1 MDLLEQCQ
9 LWLEEQNYLKIIEA
23 IELIPQSS
31 RSSDENLLLAQA
43 YNSYGVECGD
53 LGYIE
58 KACETFA
65 SLRQH
70 VQTTISFHR
79 LYGDALFNKGD
90 LARALDQYLDAL
102 RISKDDKSEQTQYL
116 LDKAHD
122 CIDQLSLLLGHDKQ
136 ARGGFGQVC
145 FETYKHKVKASWD
158 NILKVSSKVK
168 DIFEEAVAQKK
179 VTGTYGDT
187 SEVVPLFSNA
197 LLINK
202 GFLITFHNDIGQVE
216 VTFISQGNREEL
228 YELVYFVLQCPDE
241 LLNNND
247 WRFSIDKGPA
257 QKPIYRNNLFTIK
270 SVETKVAIL
279 PPTNDYSKQVR
290 LKVWSPSV
298 GLYLNDEVR
307 GPIVYEAMHDL
318 VQYALGQIAYLALV
332 EDIICVSDEYELTSY
347 EYDESIGVVTLDELF
362 DKLNQAG
369 YNASINAREYLK
381 DCELKYEDDGLIN
394 DVQPMRADVSIGFSS
409 IPSSINEYCTF
420 RHETFATR
428 LDDGVVPGFLAIEFD
443 RYDEPIVPD
452 ECIELDEY
460 TCDGEVETVTNDTM
474 AEQLSAIE
482 EVFKEYFC
490 SGPFAT
496 VHCTGTAT
504 GRKYIYIDFI
514 CYDLN
519 PDFIKQLKK
528 FVSSVRYIKS
538 AFYAPMCALIPPV
551 FLTRASKKMKAQ
563 FNIRLEDYI
572 LGKDL

>member
-1 MDLLEQCQ
+1 M
-9 LWLEEQNYLKIIEA
+9 
-23 IELIPQSS
+23 
-31 RSSDENLLLAQA
+31 
-43 YNSYGVECGD
+43 
-53 LGYIE
+53 
-58 KACETFA
+58 
-65 SLRQH
+65 
-70 VQTTISFHR
+70 
-79 LYGDALFNKGD
+79 
-90 LARALDQYLDAL
+90 
-102 RISKDDKSEQTQYL
+102 
-116 LDKAHD
+116 
-122 CIDQLSLLLGHDKQ
+122 
-136 ARGGFGQVC
+136 
-145 FETYKHKVKASWD
+145 
-158 NILKVSSKVK
+158 
-168 DIFEEAVAQKK
+168 
-179 VTGTYGDT
+179 TGTYGDT

-216 VTFISQGNREEL
+216 VTFISQGNKEEL

-381 DCELKYEDDGLIN
+381 DCELQYEDDGLTNEI
-394 DVQPMRADVSIGFSS
+394 QPMRADVSLGFSS
-409 IPSSINEYCTF
+409 IPSSISEYCTF

-428 LDDGVVPGFLAIEFD
+428 LDDGVVPGFLG
-443 RYDEPIVPD
+443 
-452 ECIELDEY
+452 IELDR
-460 TCDGEVETVTNDTM
+460 D
-474 AEQLSAIE
+474 
-482 EVFKEYFC
+482 EYFEPEKYTYDDDGKVISVTIIDKVYPATALEREFKDFFC
-490 SGPFAT
+490 NGPFAT
-496 VHCTGTAT
+496 VHYTGNAT
-504 GRKYIYIDFI
+504 GHKYIYIDFI

-551 FLTRASKKMKAQ
+551 FLTRATKKMKGQ

>member
-9 LWLEEQNYLKIIEA
+9 LWLEEQNYLRIIEA
-23 IELIPQSS
+23 IELIPLSS

-43 YNSYGVECGD
+43 YNYYGVECGD

-79 LYGDALFNKGD
+79 LFGDALFNKGD

-136 ARGGFGQVC
+136 ARGGFSQVC

-216 VTFISQGNREEL
+216 VTFISQGNKEEL

-347 EYDESIGVVTLDELF
+347 DYDESIGVVTLDELF
-362 DKLNQAG
+362 DKLNEAG
-369 YNASINAREYLK
+369 YNASISAREYLK
-381 DCELKYEDDGLIN
+381 DFKLKYEDDGLTN
-394 DVQPMRADVSIGFSS
+394 DVQPMRADVFQGFSS
-409 IPSSINEYCTF
+409 IPSSISEYCTF

-428 LDDGVVPGFLAIEFD
+428 LDDGVVPGFLG
-443 RYDEPIVPD
+443 
-452 ECIELDEY
+452 IELDRDEYFQPEEY
-460 TCDGEVETVTNDTM
+460 TYDDDGKFISAVISDNVCPETALEM
-474 AEQLSAIE
+474 A
-482 EVFKEYFC
+482 FKDFFC
-490 SGPFAT
+490 NGPFAT
-496 VHCTGTAT
+496 VHYTGNAT
-504 GRKYIYIDFI
+504 GHKYIYIDFI
-514 CYDLN
+514 CYDLS

-551 FLTRASKKMKAQ
+551 FLTRANKKMKAQ

>member
-9 LWLEEQNYLKIIEA
+9 LWLEEQNYLRIIEA

-43 YNSYGVECGD
+43 YNYYGVECGD

-102 RISKDDKSEQTQYL
+102 RISKDDKSGQTQYL

-179 VTGTYGDT
+179 VTGTYGD
-187 SEVVPLFSNA
+187 SEDTVTLLTNA
-197 LLINK
+197 LLVNK
-202 GFLITFHNDIGQVE
+202 RFLVTFHNDIGQVE
-216 VTFISQGNREEL
+216 VTFLSKGSIEEL
-228 YELVYFVLQCPDE
+228 YEFLYLVLQCPDE
-241 LLNNND
+241 LLYHKD
-247 WRFSIDKGPA
+247 WRFSIDKNPA
-257 QKPIYRNNLFTIK
+257 KKPLYRNNLFTIK
-270 SVETKVAIL
+270 SVETKVVVL
-279 PPTNDYSKQVR
+279 PPNNEYSKQVR

-298 GLYLNDEVR
+298 SLYLNDEVR
-307 GPIVYEAMHDL
+307 GPMVYEAMHDL
-318 VQYALGQIAYLALV
+318 VQYSLGQIAYLALV
-332 EDIICVSDEYELTSY
+332 EDIICVSDEHELTSAS
-347 EYDESIGVVTLDELF
+347 YDESVGVVTLDALF
-362 DKLNQAG
+362 DKLNEAG

-381 DCELKYEDDGLIN
+381 DCELQYEDDGLIN

-409 IPSSINEYCTF
+409 IPSSISEYCTF

-428 LDDGVVPGFLAIEFD
+428 LDDGVVPGFLG
-443 RYDEPIVPD
+443 
-452 ECIELDEY
+452 IELDRDEY
-460 TCDGEVETVTNDTM
+460 FQPEKYTYDDDGKFI
-474 AEQLSAIE
+474 SAIITDNVCPE
-482 EVFKEYFC
+482 AALKMAFKDFFC
-490 SGPFAT
+490 NGSFAT
-496 VHCTGTAT
+496 VHYTGIAS

-551 FLTRASKKMKAQ
+551 FLTRANKKMKEQ

>member
-9 LWLEEQNYLKIIEA
+9 LWLEEQNYLRIIEA

-43 YNSYGVECGD
+43 YNYYGVECGD
-53 LGYIE
+53 LEYIE

-70 VQTTISFHR
+70 VQTSISFHR

-102 RISKDDKSEQTQYL
+102 RISKDDKSEQTEYL

-158 NILKVSSKVK
+158 NIIKVSSKVK

-179 VTGTYGDT
+179 VTGTYGD
-187 SEVVPLFSNA
+187 SEDTVTLLTNA
-197 LLINK
+197 LLVNK
-202 GFLITFHNDIGQVE
+202 RFLVTFHKDIGQVE
-216 VTFISQGNREEL
+216 VTFLSKGSIEEL
-228 YELVYFVLQCPDE
+228 YEFLYLVLQCPDE

-247 WRFSIDKGPA
+247 WRFSIDKNPA
-257 QKPIYRNNLFTIK
+257 KKPLCRNNLFTIK
-270 SVETKVAIL
+270 SVETKVVVL
-279 PPTNDYSKQVR
+279 PPNNEYSKQVR

-298 GLYLNDEVR
+298 SLYLNDEVR
-307 GPIVYEAMHDL
+307 GPMVYEAMRDL
-318 VQYALGQIAYLALV
+318 VWYSLGQIAYLALV
-332 EDIICVSDEYELTSY
+332 EDIICVSDEYELTSSI
-347 EYDESIGVVTLDELF
+347 YDESLGVVTLDQLY

-369 YNASINAREYLK
+369 YNASISAREFLK
-381 DCELKYEDDGLIN
+381 DFKLKYEDDGLTN
-394 DVQPMRADVSIGFSS
+394 DVQPMRADVYLGYSS
-409 IPSSINEYCTF
+409 TPSSISEYCTF

-428 LDDGVVPGFLAIEFD
+428 LDDGVVPGFLG
-443 RYDEPIVPD
+443 
-452 ECIELDEY
+452 IELDRDEY
-460 TCDGEVETVTNDTM
+460 FQPEKYTYDDDGKFI
-474 AEQLSAIE
+474 SAIITDNVCPE
-482 EVFKEYFC
+482 TALKMAFKDFFC
-490 SGPFAT
+490 NGTFAT
-496 VHCTGTAT
+496 VHYTGIAS

-551 FLTRASKKMKAQ
+551 FLTRATKKKKEQ

>member
-43 YNSYGVECGD
+43 YNYYGVECGD

-102 RISKDDKSEQTQYL
+102 RISKYDKSEQTQYL

-158 NILKVSSKVK
+158 NILKVSSKIK

-216 VTFISQGNREEL
+216 VTFISQGNKEEL

-279 PPTNDYSKQVR
+279 PPTNEYSKQVR

-381 DCELKYEDDGLIN
+381 DCELQYEDDGLIN

-409 IPSSINEYCTF
+409 VPSSISEYCTF

-482 EVFKEYFC
+482 EVFKENFC

-496 VHCTGTAT
+496 VHYTGNAT

-551 FLTRASKKMKAQ
+551 FLTRANKKMKEQ

>member
-9 LWLEEQNYLKIIEA
+9 LWLEEQNYLRIIEA

-43 YNSYGVECGD
+43 YNYYGVECGD

-116 LDKAHD
+116 LDRAHD

-158 NILKVSSKVK
+158 NILKVSSKIK

-381 DCELKYEDDGLIN
+381 DCELQYEDDGLTNEI
-394 DVQPMRADVSIGFSS
+394 QPMRADVSLGFSS
-409 IPSSINEYCTF
+409 IPSSISEYCTF

-443 RYDEPIVPD
+443 RYDERIVPI
-452 ECIELDEY
+452 ECNEPDEY

-474 AEQLSAIE
+474 AAQFSVIE

-504 GRKYIYIDFI
+504 GRKYFYIDFI

-551 FLTRASKKMKAQ
+551 FLTRANKKTKEQ

>member
-1 MDLLEQCQ
+1 M
-9 LWLEEQNYLKIIEA
+9 
-23 IELIPQSS
+23 
-31 RSSDENLLLAQA
+31 
-43 YNSYGVECGD
+43 
-53 LGYIE
+53 
-58 KACETFA
+58 
-65 SLRQH
+65 
-70 VQTTISFHR
+70 
-79 LYGDALFNKGD
+79 
-90 LARALDQYLDAL
+90 
-102 RISKDDKSEQTQYL
+102 
-116 LDKAHD
+116 
-122 CIDQLSLLLGHDKQ
+122 
-136 ARGGFGQVC
+136 
-145 FETYKHKVKASWD
+145 
-158 NILKVSSKVK
+158 
-168 DIFEEAVAQKK
+168 
-179 VTGTYGDT
+179 
-187 SEVVPLFSNA
+187 
-197 LLINK
+197 LINK

-216 VTFISQGNREEL
+216 VTFISQGNKEEL

-290 LKVWSPSV
+290 LKVWSPSG

-369 YNASINAREYLK
+369 YNASISAREYLK
-381 DCELKYEDDGLIN
+381 DCELEYEDDGLTN
-394 DVQPMRADVSIGFSS
+394 DIQPMRADVFFGFSS
-409 IPSSINEYCTF
+409 IPSSISEYCTF

-428 LDDGVVPGFLAIEFD
+428 LDDGVVPGFLG
-443 RYDEPIVPD
+443 
-452 ECIELDEY
+452 IELDRDEY
-460 TCDGEVETVTNDTM
+460 FQPEKYTYDDDGRFI
-474 AEQLSAIE
+474 SAIITDNVCPE
-482 EVFKEYFC
+482 TALKMAFKDFFC
-490 SGPFAT
+490 NGPIAT
-496 VHCTGTAT
+496 VHYTGVAS
-504 GRKYIYIDFI
+504 GRKYIYLDFI
-514 CYDLN
+514 CYDLS

-551 FLTRASKKMKAQ
+551 FLTRATKKMKEQ

>member
-1 MDLLEQCQ
+1 MDQLEQCQ
-9 LWLEEQNYLKIIEA
+9 LWLEEQNYLRIIEA

-158 NILKVSSKVK
+158 NILKVSRKIK

-197 LLINK
+197 LLIKK

-216 VTFISQGNREEL
+216 VTFISQGNKEEL

-279 PPTNDYSKQVR
+279 PPTNEYSKQVR

-381 DCELKYEDDGLIN
+381 DCELQYEDDGLTN
-394 DVQPMRADVSIGFSS
+394 DIQPMRADVFQGFSS
-409 IPSSINEYCTF
+409 IPSSISEYCTF

-443 RYDEPIVPD
+443 RYDEPIVPI
-452 ECIELDEY
+452 ECIVPDEY

-482 EVFKEYFC
+482 EVFKENFC

-504 GRKYIYIDFI
+504 GRKYFYIDFI

-528 FVSSVRYIKS
+528 FLSYVPYVKS

-551 FLTRASKKMKAQ
+551 FLTRATKKMKEQ

>member
-1 MDLLEQCQ
+1 MDQLEQCQ
-9 LWLEEQNYLKIIEA
+9 LWLEEQNYLRIIES

-43 YNSYGVECGD
+43 YNYYGVECGD

-102 RISKDDKSEQTQYL
+102 RISKDDKSEQTEYL

-179 VTGTYGDT
+179 VTGTYGD
-187 SEVVPLFSNA
+187 SEDTVTLLTNA
-197 LLINK
+197 LLVNK
-202 GFLITFHNDIGQVE
+202 RFLVTFHNDIGQVE
-216 VTFISQGNREEL
+216 VTFLSKGSIEEL
-228 YELVYFVLQCPDE
+228 YEFLYLVLQCPDE
-241 LLNNND
+241 LLYHND
-247 WRFSIDKGPA
+247 WRFSIDKNPA
-257 QKPIYRNNLFTIK
+257 KKPLCRNNLFTIK
-270 SVETKVAIL
+270 SVETKVVVL
-279 PPTNDYSKQVR
+279 PPNNEYSKQVR

-298 GLYLNDEVR
+298 SLYLNDEVR
-307 GPIVYEAMHDL
+307 GPMVYEAMRDL
-318 VQYALGQIAYLALV
+318 VWYSLGQIAYLALV
-332 EDIICVSDEYELTSY
+332 EDIICVSDEYELTSSI
-347 EYDESIGVVTLDELF
+347 YDESVGVVTLDALF
-362 DKLNQAG
+362 DKLNEAG
-369 YNASINAREYLK
+369 YNASISAREYLK
-381 DCELKYEDDGLIN
+381 DFKLKYEDDGLTN
-394 DVQPMRADVSIGFSS
+394 DIQPMRTDVFQGFSS
-409 IPSSINEYCTF
+409 IPSSISEYCTF

-443 RYDEPIVPD
+443 RYDERIVPI
-452 ECIELDEY
+452 ECNEPDEY

-474 AEQLSAIE
+474 AAQFSAIE

-504 GRKYIYIDFI
+504 GRKYFYIDFI

-528 FVSSVRYIKS
+528 FLTYVPYVKS

-551 FLTRASKKMKAQ
+551 FLTRATKKMKAQ

>member
-9 LWLEEQNYLKIIEA
+9 LWLEEQNYLRIIEA
-23 IELIPQSS
+23 IELIPEGS
-31 RSSDENLLLAQA
+31 RSADESLLLAQA
-43 YNSYGVECGD
+43 YSNYGVECGE
-53 LGYIE
+53 LEYIE

-65 SLRQH
+65 SLRH
-70 VQTTISFHR
+70 NVQTTINFHQ
-79 LYGDALFNKGD
+79 LYGEALFSKGD
-90 LARALDQYLDAL
+90 FVRALDQFLDAL
-102 RISKDDKSEQTQYL
+102 RLCKDSHSEEALYL
-116 LDKAHD
+116 VERTCDTIAQ
-122 CIDQLSLLLGHDKQ
+122 CSLLLGHDKH

-158 NILKVSSKVK
+158 NILKVSSKIK
-168 DIFEEAVAQKK
+168 DIFENAVEQKK
-179 VTGTYGDT
+179 LTGTYGDT
-187 SEVVPLFSNA
+187 SDVIPLFTNA

-216 VTFISQGNREEL
+216 VTFISQGNKEEL

-241 LLNNND
+241 LLYNND

-279 PPTNDYSKQVR
+279 PPTNEYSKQVR

-307 GPIVYEAMHDL
+307 GPMVYEAMHDL

-332 EDIICVSDEYELTSY
+332 EDIICVSDEYELTSSMY
-347 EYDESIGVVTLDELF
+347 SEAIGVITLDELF

-381 DCELKYEDDGLIN
+381 DCELKYEDDGLTN
-394 DVQPMRADVSIGFSS
+394 DVQPMRADVFHGFSS
-409 IPSSINEYCTF
+409 IPASIGEYCTF

-428 LDDGVVPGFLAIEFD
+428 LDDGVVPGFLGIEINQEA
-443 RYDEPIVPD
+443 YDQD
-452 ECIELDEY
+452 
-460 TCDGEVETVTNDTM
+460 DGEEYSRMDPSIY
-474 AEQLSAIE
+474 LKSCFE
-482 EVFKEYFC
+482 ELFC
-490 SGPFAT
+490 SDPFAT
-496 VHCTGTAT
+496 VHCTGTAD
-504 GRKYIYIDFI
+504 GFKFIYIDFI

-519 PDFIKQLKK
+519 PDFIKKLKR
-528 FVSSVRYIKS
+528 FVSSDPYIKS

-551 FLTRASKKMKAQ
+551 FLTRATKKTKEQ

-572 LGKDL
+572 VGADL

>member
-9 LWLEEQNYLKIIEA
+9 LWLEEQNYLRIIEA
-23 IELIPQSS
+23 IELIPLSS

-43 YNSYGVECGD
+43 YNYYGVECGD

-158 NILKVSSKVK
+158 NILKVSSKIK

-257 QKPIYRNNLFTIK
+257 QNPIYRNNLFTIK

-279 PPTNDYSKQVR
+279 PPTNEYSKQVR

-318 VQYALGQIAYLALV
+318 VQYSLGQIAYLALV
-332 EDIICVSDEYELTSY
+332 EDIICVTDEYELTSY

-409 IPSSINEYCTF
+409 VPSSISEYCTF

-428 LDDGVVPGFLAIEFD
+428 LDDGVVPGFLGIEINQEA
-443 RYDEPIVPD
+443 YDQD
-452 ECIELDEY
+452 DGAEY
-460 TCDGEVETVTNDTM
+460 SRMDPSTYLKYCFEDV
-474 AEQLSAIE
+474 
-482 EVFKEYFC
+482 FC

-496 VHCTGTAT
+496 VHCTGTAD
-504 GRKYIYIDFI
+504 GFKFIYIDFI
-514 CYDLN
+514 CYDLS
-519 PDFIKQLKK
+519 PDFIKKLKR
-528 FVSSVRYIKS
+528 FVSSDPYIKS

-551 FLTRASKKMKAQ
+551 FLTRATKKMKGQ
-563 FNIRLEDYI
+563 FNIRLEDNI

>member
-9 LWLEEQNYLKIIEA
+9 LWLEEQNYLRIIEA

-43 YNSYGVECGD
+43 YNYYGVECGD

-179 VTGTYGDT
+179 VTGTYGD
-187 SEVVPLFSNA
+187 SEDTVTLLTNA
-197 LLINK
+197 LLVDK
-202 GFLITFHNDIGQVE
+202 RFLVTFHKDIGQVE
-216 VTFISQGNREEL
+216 VTFLSKGSIEEL
-228 YELVYFVLQCPDE
+228 YEFLYLVLQCPDE

-247 WRFSIDKGPA
+247 WRFSIDKNPA
-257 QKPIYRNNLFTIK
+257 KKPLYRNNLFTIK
-270 SVETKVAIL
+270 SVETKVVVL
-279 PPTNDYSKQVR
+279 PPNNEYSKQVR

-298 GLYLNDEVR
+298 ALYLNDEVR
-307 GPIVYEAMHDL
+307 GPMVYEAMHDL
-318 VQYALGQIAYLALV
+318 VQYSLGQIAYLALV
-332 EDIICVSDEYELTSY
+332 EDIICVSDQYELTSSI
-347 EYDESIGVVTLDELF
+347 YDESVGVVTLDALF
-362 DKLNQAG
+362 DKLNEAG
-369 YNASINAREYLK
+369 YNASISAREYLK
-381 DCELKYEDDGLIN
+381 DFKLKYEDDGLTN
-394 DVQPMRADVSIGFSS
+394 DIQPMRADVFQGFSS
-409 IPSSINEYCTF
+409 IPSSISEYCTF

-428 LDDGVVPGFLAIEFD
+428 LDDGVVPGFLG
-443 RYDEPIVPD
+443 
-452 ECIELDEY
+452 IELDK
-460 TCDGEVETVTNDTM
+460 D
-474 AEQLSAIE
+474 
-482 EVFKEYFC
+482 EYFEPEKYTYDDDGKFISAVITDNVC
-490 SGPFAT
+490 PETALKMKFKDFLCNGPFAT
-496 VHCTGTAT
+496 VHYTGVAS

-514 CYDLN
+514 CYDLS

-551 FLTRASKKMKAQ
+551 FLTRATKKMKGQ

>member
-9 LWLEEQNYLKIIEA
+9 LWLEEQNYLRIIEA

-43 YNSYGVECGD
+43 YNYYGVDCGD

-158 NILKVSSKVK
+158 NILKVSSKIK

-216 VTFISQGNREEL
+216 VTFISQGNKEEL

-279 PPTNDYSKQVR
+279 PPTNEYSKQVR

-381 DCELKYEDDGLIN
+381 DCELQYEDDGLTN
-394 DVQPMRADVSIGFSS
+394 DIQPMRADVFQGFSS
-409 IPSSINEYCTF
+409 IPKSISEYCTF

-428 LDDGVVPGFLAIEFD
+428 LDDGVVPGFLAMEFE
-443 RYDEPIVPD
+443 RDEFFEPEED
-452 ECIELDEY
+452 
-460 TCDGEVETVTNDTM
+460 TCDGESVNNYPKATILTYLEM
-474 AEQLSAIE
+474 E
-482 EVFKEYFC
+482 FKEFFC
-490 SGPFAT
+490 NGPFAT
-496 VHCTGTAT
+496 VHYTGIAF

-514 CYDLN
+514 CYDLS
-519 PDFIKQLKK
+519 PAFIRQLKK
-528 FVSSVRYIKS
+528 FVNPYTHNITN
-538 AFYAPMCALIPPV
+538 AFYAPMCGLIPPV
-551 FLTRASKKMKAQ
+551 FLTRATKKKKEQ

>member
-9 LWLEEQNYLKIIEA
+9 LWLEEQNYLRIIEA

-43 YNSYGVECGD
+43 YNYYGVECGD

-116 LDKAHD
+116 LDKAQD

-158 NILKVSSKVK
+158 NILKVSSKIK

-216 VTFISQGNREEL
+216 VTFISQGNKEEL

-270 SVETKVAIL
+270 SIETKVAIL

-332 EDIICVSDEYELTSY
+332 EDIICVTDEYELTSY

-362 DKLNQAG
+362 DKLNRAG

-381 DCELKYEDDGLIN
+381 DCQLKYEDDGLIN
-394 DVQPMRADVSIGFSS
+394 DVQPMRADVFLGFSS
-409 IPSSINEYCTF
+409 IPASISEFCTF

-443 RYDEPIVPD
+443 RYDVRIVPM
-452 ECIELDEY
+452 ECNEPDEY

-474 AEQLSAIE
+474 AAQFSAIE

-504 GRKYIYIDFI
+504 GRKYFYIDFI

-528 FVSSVRYIKS
+528 FVSYVPYVKS

-551 FLTRASKKMKAQ
+551 FLTRANKKMKEQ

>member
-9 LWLEEQNYLKIIEA
+9 LWLEEQNYLRIIEA

-43 YNSYGVECGD
+43 YNYYGVDCGD

-102 RISKDDKSEQTQYL
+102 RISKDDKSEQTQDL

-158 NILKVSSKVK
+158 NILKVSSKIK

-381 DCELKYEDDGLIN
+381 DCELQYEDDGLTNEI
-394 DVQPMRADVSIGFSS
+394 QPMRADVSLGFSS
-409 IPSSINEYCTF
+409 IPSSISEYCTF

-443 RYDEPIVPD
+443 RYDERIVPI
-452 ECIELDEY
+452 ECNEPDEY

-474 AEQLSAIE
+474 AAQFSVIE

-504 GRKYIYIDFI
+504 GRKYFYIDFI

-551 FLTRASKKMKAQ
+551 FLTRANKKTKEQ

>member
-9 LWLEEQNYLKIIEA
+9 LWLEEQNYLRIIEA

-43 YNSYGVECGD
+43 YNYYGIECGD

-70 VQTTISFHR
+70 VQTTISFHS

-158 NILKVSSKVK
+158 NILKVSSKIK
-168 DIFEEAVAQKK
+168 YIFEEAVAQKK

-216 VTFISQGNREEL
+216 VTFISQGNKEEL

-270 SVETKVAIL
+270 SVETRVAIL

-394 DVQPMRADVSIGFSS
+394 DVQPMRADVFQGFSS
-409 IPSSINEYCTF
+409 IPSSISEYCTF

-443 RYDEPIVPD
+443 RYDERIVPD
-452 ECIELDEY
+452 ECIVPDEY

-482 EVFKEYFC
+482 EVFKENFC

-504 GRKYIYIDFI
+504 GRKYFYIDFI

-551 FLTRASKKMKAQ
+551 FLTRATKKMKAQ

>member
-9 LWLEEQNYLKIIEA
+9 LWLEEQNYLRIIEA

-43 YNSYGVECGD
+43 YNYYGVECGD

-179 VTGTYGDT
+179 VTGTYGD
-187 SEVVPLFSNA
+187 SEDTVTLLTNA
-197 LLINK
+197 LLVNK
-202 GFLITFHNDIGQVE
+202 RFLVTFHNDIGQVE
-216 VTFISQGNREEL
+216 VTFLSKGSIEEL
-228 YELVYFVLQCPDE
+228 HEFLYLVLQCPDE
-241 LLNNND
+241 LLYHKD
-247 WRFSIDKGPA
+247 WRFSIDKNPA
-257 QKPIYRNNLFTIK
+257 KRPLCRNNLFTIK
-270 SVETKVAIL
+270 SVETKVVVL

-307 GPIVYEAMHDL
+307 GPMVYEAMRDL
-318 VQYALGQIAYLALV
+318 VWYSLGQIAYLALV
-332 EDIICVSDEYELTSY
+332 EDIICVSDEYELTSSI
-347 EYDESIGVVTLDELF
+347 YDESVGVVTLDALF
-362 DKLNQAG
+362 DKLNEAG
-369 YNASINAREYLK
+369 YNASISAREYLK
-381 DCELKYEDDGLIN
+381 DFKLKYEDDGLTKDI
-394 DVQPMRADVSIGFSS
+394 QPMRADVFQGFSS
-409 IPSSINEYCTF
+409 IPKSISEYCTF

-428 LDDGVVPGFLAIEFD
+428 LDDGVVPGFLG
-443 RYDEPIVPD
+443 
-452 ECIELDEY
+452 IELDR
-460 TCDGEVETVTNDTM
+460 D
-474 AEQLSAIE
+474 
-482 EVFKEYFC
+482 EYFQPEKFTYDDDGKFISAVISDNVC
-490 SGPFAT
+490 PETALKMAFKDFFCNGPFAT
-496 VHCTGTAT
+496 VHYTGNAT

-514 CYDLN
+514 CYDLS

-551 FLTRASKKMKAQ
+551 FLTRANKKMKGQ

>member
-9 LWLEEQNYLKIIEA
+9 LWLEEQNYLRIIEA

-43 YNSYGVECGD
+43 YNYYGVECGD

-102 RISKDDKSEQTQYL
+102 RISKDDKSEQTEYL

-158 NILKVSSKVK
+158 NILKVSSKIK

-179 VTGTYGDT
+179 VTGSYGDT

-381 DCELKYEDDGLIN
+381 DCELKYEDDGLTN
-394 DVQPMRADVSIGFSS
+394 DIQPMRADVYLGYSS
-409 IPSSINEYCTF
+409 TPSSISEYCTF

-504 GRKYIYIDFI
+504 GRKYFYIDFI

-519 PDFIKQLKK
+519 PEFIKQLKK
-528 FVSSVRYIKS
+528 FLSYVPYVKS

-551 FLTRASKKMKAQ
+551 FLTRANKKTKEQ

>member
-1 MDLLEQCQ
+1 MDQLEQCQ
-9 LWLEEQNYLKIIEA
+9 LWLEEQNYLRIIEA

-43 YNSYGVECGD
+43 YNYYGVDCGD

-79 LYGDALFNKGD
+79 LYGDALFHKGD

-102 RISKDDKSEQTQYL
+102 RISKNDKSEQTQYL
-116 LDKAHD
+116 LDKAQD

-158 NILKVSSKVK
+158 NILKVSSKIK

-307 GPIVYEAMHDL
+307 GPMVYEAMHDL
-318 VQYALGQIAYLALV
+318 VQYSLGQIAYLALV
-332 EDIICVSDEYELTSY
+332 EDIICVSDEYELTSL

-381 DCELKYEDDGLIN
+381 DCELQYEDDGLIN
-394 DVQPMRADVSIGFSS
+394 DVQPMRADVSLGFSS
-409 IPSSINEYCTF
+409 IPSSISEYCTF

-443 RYDEPIVPD
+443 RYDERIVPI
-452 ECIELDEY
+452 ECNEPDEY

-474 AEQLSAIE
+474 AAQFSAIK
-482 EVFKEYFC
+482 EVFKENFC

-504 GRKYIYIDFI
+504 GRKYFYIDFI
-514 CYDLN
+514 CNDLN

-528 FVSSVRYIKS
+528 FVSYVPYVKS

-551 FLTRASKKMKAQ
+551 FLTRATKKTKEQ

>member
-1 MDLLEQCQ
+1 MDQLEQCQ
-9 LWLEEQNYLKIIEA
+9 LWLEEQNYLRIIEA

-43 YNSYGVECGD
+43 YNYYGIECGD
-53 LGYIE
+53 LAYIE

-70 VQTTISFHR
+70 VQTTISFHS

-158 NILKVSSKVK
+158 NILKVSSKIK

-179 VTGTYGDT
+179 VTGTYGD
-187 SEVVPLFSNA
+187 SEDTVTLLTNA
-197 LLINK
+197 LLVNK
-202 GFLITFHNDIGQVE
+202 RFLVTFHKDIGQVE
-216 VTFISQGNREEL
+216 VTFLSKGSIEEL
-228 YELVYFVLQCPDE
+228 YEFLYLVLQCPDE

-247 WRFSIDKGPA
+247 WRFSIDKNPA
-257 QKPIYRNNLFTIK
+257 KKPLYRNNLFTIK
-270 SVETKVAIL
+270 SVETKVVVL
-279 PPTNDYSKQVR
+279 PPNNEYSKQVR

-307 GPIVYEAMHDL
+307 GPMVYEAMHDL
-318 VQYALGQIAYLALV
+318 VQYSLGQIAYLALV
-332 EDIICVSDEYELTSY
+332 EDIICVSDEYELTSSI
-347 EYDESIGVVTLDELF
+347 YDESVGVVTLDALF
-362 DKLNQAG
+362 DKLNEAG

-394 DVQPMRADVSIGFSS
+394 EIQPMRADVSLGFSS
-409 IPSSINEYCTF
+409 IPSSISEYCTF

-428 LDDGVVPGFLAIEFD
+428 LDDGVVPGFLG
-443 RYDEPIVPD
+443 
-452 ECIELDEY
+452 IELDR
-460 TCDGEVETVTNDTM
+460 D
-474 AEQLSAIE
+474 
-482 EVFKEYFC
+482 EYFQPEKYTYDDDGKFISAVITDNVC
-490 SGPFAT
+490 PETALKMAFKDFFCNGPFAT
-496 VHCTGTAT
+496 VHYTGNAT

-514 CYDLN
+514 CYDLS

-551 FLTRASKKMKAQ
+551 FLTRATKKMKEQ